1 MATDLFAALPPVP
14 TAIVIGGETL
24 DITPI
29 KVGELPAFARI
40 VQPVAAHLSASPDWL
55 VLMAE
60 HGDAVIDA
68 VSIAARRPREWVAGL
83 ELDEAVRLAQAVF
96 EVNADFFI
104 RRLMPVITEAAGR
117 IGQRIQA
124 TPGPTPSSA

>member
-1 MATDLFAALPPVP
+1 MATDPYVALPPVP

-29 KVGELPAFARI
+29 KVGELPALGR
-40 VQPVAAHLSASPDWL
+40 VLQPIAAHLSASPDWL
-55 VLMAE
+55 TLMAE
-60 HGDAVIDA
+60 QGDAVIDA

-124 TPGPTPSSA
+124 SPGPMPSSV